1 MPFYK
6 YIYFNISALFWE
18 DMTRKEICGKKCTYF
33 HCVLCLGVLCDVMV
47 KNHFKISILTLP
59 YIFSSNYVMCFIFY
73 LQGPFGEWYRYFL
86 FSVWVIDIVLI
97 FLVYHLEKSLKEII
111 ENFQRDRRQEEDYV
125 NYGAS
130 SVACEQA
137 SWNNSCTAALMQRWQ
152 FKERSDAL

>member
-1 MPFYK
+1 
-6 YIYFNISALFWE
+6 
-18 DMTRKEICGKKCTYF
+18 MTRKEICGKKCTYF

-137 SWNNSCTAALMQRWQ
+137 S
-152 FKERSDAL
+152 